1 MARQKGRPRPHHRLT
16 LEPNVAPAK
25 ILYDRQMLGRA
36 ATRVLSRRSVA
47 QKRRTGSSALIEL
60 VRSSSQ
66 GDDDYGYGD
75 PFSVSLVVGSVD
87 RSLRTGEAAE
97 IQRDY
102 VVGRGGLGGESTRGT
117 RATRP
122 FEKNLNR

>member
-1 MARQKGRPRPHHRLT
+1 
-16 LEPNVAPAK
+16 
-25 ILYDRQMLGRA
+25 MLGRA

-75 PFSVSLVVGSVD
+75 PFSVSLVAGSVD

>member
-1 MARQKGRPRPHHRLT
+1 MC
-16 LEPNVAPAK
+16 
-25 ILYDRQMLGRA
+25 
-36 ATRVLSRRSVA
+36 VLSRRSVA

-102 VVGRGGLGGESTRGT
+102 VVGRGGLGGESTR
-117 RATRP
+117 
-122 FEKNLNR
+122 